1 MSDLVFLALALAF
14 FVATA
19 GIVYLFEGLREHK

>member
-1 MSDLVFLALALAF
+1 MADIVFLSLTLAF

-19 GIVYLFEGLREHK
+19 GIVYLFEDLRERK

>member
-1 MSDLVFLALALAF
+1 VNPMGDFVFVAVTLAF

-19 GIVYLFEGLREHK
+19 GFIIALDRI

>member
-1 MSDLVFLALALAF
+1 MSDLVFLALALVF
-14 FVATA
+14 FLATA